1 VLSSPAAHPT
11 THTAE
16 QGWGTAQ
23 GHALLME
30 IEKALPNH
38 PHVAFYLGIVTSAAV
53 RLLPRCRCLLQQLS
67 SDPFSS

>member
-1 VLSSPAAHPT
+1 
-11 THTAE
+11 
-16 QGWGTAQ
+16 
-23 GHALLME
+23 ME

-53 RLLPRCRCLLQQLS
+53 RPLPRCRCLLQQLS